1 MYSSND
7 ELIQE
12 VKRRLM
18 QMKKKKNRVYQNPS
32 NYREVKILTTLIPRG
47 NSESRRSSLL
57 KNAQNFMEENNL
69 NLRLIPFIK
78 TTKALIKRLNN
89 NNSHNTK
96 IVNTDIYITDH
107 SRNTKIM
114 HSKKKRID
122 SNSNILSTSNSFGK
136 CKIISKKHLFLS
148 PYKVM
153 QNRTKL
159 FKNMVNMSKELH
171 SPIRRENDLNKENFK
186 IRSVPRRNTTTNN
199 HIKHKKNEYYG
210 IFPQMYITEKLKI
223 KKSILNEVQKD
234 KTKIID
240 KSKENKYIKN
250 IKLMYKRLDCE
261 NNIIKNIMKNSVHHQ
276 RRPNCYFNKFHLD
289 KMHKI
294 IEKYSFQNAE

>member
-18 QMKKKKNRVYQNPS
+18 LMKKKKNRVYQNPS
-32 NYREVKILTTLIPRG
+32 NYREVKILTTLVPRG

-57 KNAQNFMEENNL
+57 KNAQNFMEENYL

-78 TTKALIKRLNN
+78 TTKALIKRIKNN
-89 NNSHNTK
+89 KSHNTK
-96 IVNTDIYITDH
+96 IVNTEIYDTEH
-107 SRNTKIM
+107 SRNTNIM
-114 HSKKKRID
+114 HSKKKKID
-122 SNSNILSTSNSFGK
+122 SNSNISSTSNSFGK

-159 FKNMVNMSKELH
+159 FKNMVNMSKDLH

-186 IRSVPRRNTTTNN
+186 IRSVPRRNTDTNKPIN
-199 HIKHKKNEYYG
+199 NRKNEFFG
-210 IFPQMYITEKLKI
+210 IFPQMFITEKLKI

-234 KTKIID
+234 KTKSIE
-240 KSKENKYIKN
+240 KSKERKKN
-250 IKLMYKRLDCE
+250 IKFMYKRLNCE
-261 NNIIKNIMKNSVHHQ
+261 NNIIKNIIKNSEHQ
-276 RRPNCYFNKFHLD
+276 RRPNCYFNKLHLD
-289 KMHKI
+289 KMNKI
-294 IEKYSFQNAE
+294 IEKYSFNNVE

>member
-18 QMKKKKNRVYQNPS
+18 LMKKKKNRVYQNAS
-32 NYREVKILTTLIPRG
+32 NNREVKILTTLVPRG

-57 KNAQNFMEENNL
+57 RNAPNLTEENNL

-89 NNSHNTK
+89 HKNNNK
-96 IVNTDIYITDH
+96 RIVNTEIYDSSQ
-107 SRNTKIM
+107 SRNNNFIA
-114 HSKKKRID
+114 SKKKKID
-122 SNSNILSTSNSFGK
+122 SNSNISSPSNSFGK
-136 CKIISKKHLFLS
+136 CKIVSKKHLFLS

-153 QNRTKL
+153 QTRTKL

-171 SPIRRENDLNKENFK
+171 SPVRRETDLNKENFK
-186 IRSVPRRNTTTNN
+186 ISSVPRRNVNTNN
-199 HIKHKKNEYYG
+199 HIKNKKNEFFG
-210 IFPQMYITEKLKI
+210 IFPQMYTTEKLKI
-223 KKSILNEVQKD
+223 KKSILNEVKKE
-234 KTKIID
+234 KTKSID
-240 KSKENKYIKN
+240 KSKENKKN
-250 IKLMYKRLDCE
+250 VKFIYRRLNCE
-261 NNIIKNIMKNSVHHQ
+261 NPIIRNIIKNSEHK
-276 RRPNCYFNKFHLD
+276 RRPNCYYNKLHLN

-294 IEKYSFQNAE
+294 IEKYSFNNVE

>member
-18 QMKKKKNRVYQNPS
+18 LMKKKKNRVYQNPS
-32 NYREVKILTTLIPRG
+32 NYREVKILTTLVPRG

-78 TTKALIKRLNN
+78 TTKALIKRIKNN
-89 NNSHNTK
+89 KSHNTK
-96 IVNTDIYITDH
+96 IVNTEIYDTEH
-107 SRNTKIM
+107 SRNTNIM
-114 HSKKKRID
+114 HSKKKKID
-122 SNSNILSTSNSFGK
+122 SNSNISSTSNSFGK

-159 FKNMVNMSKELH
+159 FKNMVNMSKDLH

-186 IRSVPRRNTTTNN
+186 IRSVPRRNTDTNKPIN
-199 HIKHKKNEYYG
+199 NRKNEFFG
-210 IFPQMYITEKLKI
+210 IFPQMFITEKLKI

-234 KTKIID
+234 KTKSIE
-240 KSKENKYIKN
+240 KSKERKKN
-250 IKLMYKRLDCE
+250 I
-261 NNIIKNIMKNSVHHQ
+261 
-276 RRPNCYFNKFHLD
+276 
-289 KMHKI
+289 
-294 IEKYSFQNAE
+294 

>member
-18 QMKKKKNRVYQNPS
+18 LMKKKKNRVYQNPS
-32 NYREVKILTTLIPRG
+32 NYREVKILTTLMPRG

-57 KNAQNFMEENNL
+57 KNAPNFMEEHNL
-69 NLRLIPFIK
+69 NLRIIPFIK
-78 TTKALIKRLNN
+78 TTKALIKRIKN

-96 IVNTDIYITDH
+96 IVNTEIYDTNH
-107 SRNTKIM
+107 SRNSNII
-114 HSKKKRID
+114 HSKKKKID
-122 SNSNILSTSNSFGK
+122 SNSNISSTSNSFGK

-153 QNRTKL
+153 QNRAKL

-186 IRSVPRRNTTTNN
+186 ISSVPRRNTSPNN
-199 HIKHKKNEYYG
+199 HKKNKKNEYFG
-210 IFPQMYITEKLKI
+210 IFPQMYTNDKLRI
-223 KKSILNEVQKD
+223 KKNILNEMQKD
-234 KTKIID
+234 KTKSID
-240 KSKENKYIKN
+240 KSKENKKN
-250 IKLMYKRLDCE
+250 MKFMYKRLKYE
-261 NNIIKNIMKNSVHHQ
+261 NDIIKNIIKNSEHQ
-276 RRPNCYFNKFHLD
+276 RRPNCYFNKLHLN

-294 IEKYSFQNAE
+294 FEKYSFINNE

>member
-18 QMKKKKNRVYQNPS
+18 LMKKKKNRVYQNPS
-32 NYREVKILTTLIPRG
+32 NYREVKILTTLVPRG

-57 KNAQNFMEENNL
+57 KKAQNFMEENNL

-78 TTKALIKRLNN
+78 TTKALIKRFKNN
-89 NNSHNTK
+89 KSHNTK
-96 IVNTDIYITDH
+96 IVNTEIYDTEY
-107 SRNTKIM
+107 SRNTNIM
-114 HSKKKRID
+114 HSKKKKID
-122 SNSNILSTSNSFGK
+122 SNSNISSTSNSFGK

-159 FKNMVNMSKELH
+159 FKNMVNMSKDLH

-186 IRSVPRRNTTTNN
+186 IRSVPRRNTDTNKPIN
-199 HIKHKKNEYYG
+199 NRKNEYFG
-210 IFPQMYITEKLKI
+210 IFPQMFITEKLKI
-223 KKSILNEVQKD
+223 KKSFLNEVQKD
-234 KTKIID
+234 KTKSIE
-240 KSKENKYIKN
+240 KTKERKKN
-250 IKLMYKRLDCE
+250 IKFMYKRLNCE
-261 NNIIKNIMKNSVHHQ
+261 NNIIKNIIKNSEHQ
-276 RRPNCYFNKFHLD
+276 RRPNCYFNKLHLD
-289 KMHKI
+289 KMNKI
-294 IEKYSFQNAE
+294 IEKYSFNNVE